1 MVAGDG
7 GHRVLPDACVDIVW
21 REDAGLEVAGPDTA
35 AWVAAMPAGS
45 RAAGVRLRPGAAAA
59 VLGEDVRGF
68 LDARVPASRVWGDDA
83 RRLEERLHRAA
94 DPAGL
99 IAGWLLE
106 RRPSEAPDP
115 LVAAVAGRL
124 EGDPGTQVQ
133 LIAADVAIGERQLRR
148 RVAAAVGY
156 GPKRL
161 ARVLRM
167 QRALLLRAERP
178 ALGWAGVAAAAGYA
192 DQPHLVEDVRA
203 LAGVTPT
210 VLDHRLA

>member
-7 GHRVLPDACVDIVW
+7 GHRVLPDACVDLVW
-21 REDAGLEVAGPDTA
+21 REDAGLEIAGPDTA

-45 RAAGVRLRPGAAAA
+45 RAAGVRVRPGAAAA
-59 VLGEDVRGF
+59 VLGRDVRGF
-68 LDARVPASRVWGDDA
+68 LDARVPASGVWGDDA
-83 RRLEERLHRAA
+83 RRLEERLEGAG
-94 DPAGL
+94 DPSALMG
-99 IAGWLLE
+99 AWLAE
-106 RRPSEAPDP
+106 RRPAEAPDP
-115 LVAAVAGRL
+115 LVAAVAARL
-124 EGDPGTQVQ
+124 EGDPGARVQ
-133 LIAADVAIGERQLRR
+133 LIAAEVAIGERQLRR

-167 QRALLLRAERP
+167 QRALRLRAERP
-178 ALGWAGVAAAAGYA
+178 EIGWAGVAAAAGYA

-210 VLDHRLA
+210 ALDHRLV